1 LIYSSYEEIFINL
14 SDEPDWYLKKNPVGE
29 VPLLEWIDRDSKQ
42 TRLVPESLIVSDY
55 LDNLYPENRLHP
67 SDPYLK
73 AKQQVLVGRFGNVRK
88 NFQEFNKIFP

>member
-1 LIYSSYEEIFINL
+1 LIYFSYEEVFINL

-42 TRLVPESLIVSDY
+42 TRSVPESLIVSDY
-55 LDNLYPENRLHP
+55 LDNLYPEHRLHP

-88 NFQEFNKIFP
+88 NFQ